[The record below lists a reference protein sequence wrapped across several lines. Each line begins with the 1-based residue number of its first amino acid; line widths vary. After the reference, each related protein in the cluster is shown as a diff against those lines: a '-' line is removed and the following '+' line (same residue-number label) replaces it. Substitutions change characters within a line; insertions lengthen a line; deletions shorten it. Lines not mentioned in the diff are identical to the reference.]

1 MWVKA
6 SADMLEVDFVGLDIA
21 LAENSRKNSEIF
33 NFKMYLVEN
42 FTILFRD
49 HSLSKTG

>member
-21 LAENSRKNSEIF
+21 LAENSRKKSEFF

-42 FTILFRD
+42 LQYCFKNWLTLQV
-49 HSLSKTG
+49 